1 MSKSIRKN
9 FLYSSILTTAGYI
22 FPFITYPYVSRILGV
37 SNIGLCNFID
47 GIISYFILFSMLGI
61 GTIGIREIAKCKGN
75 KEEISKAFSSLFLIN
90 TILTTTVLIIY
101 VIAVSCVPKLYEH
114 KEIAYVG
121 AVKLFSNYLLI
132 EWLYTGLEDFKYI
145 TKRSIL
151 VKCIY
156 VVCVFLFIKN
166 TNDYITYYILGV
178 LMVVINAIINIVH
191 SRKFVKISFKEITMR
206 PYLKSIS
213 ILGFY
218 AILTSMY
225 TSFNVAFLGF
235 VTNTTQVGYYTTA
248 TKIYSILIALFT
260 AFTNVMLPRMSSL
273 LSEGKN
279 DEFIRMIKKSVDAL
293 FAFSLPVII
302 MTTVFAPQIIRII
315 SGSGYEGAIVP
326 MRIVMPLMLIIGYAQ
341 ILVIQILMPL
351 QKDRAVFANSVLGA
365 ICGIILNLL
374 LVPHWGAIGS
384 AIVWIISEIIVT
396 MSALYSVHKYLGYYF
411 PIKKFI
417 FDVIYHLPLLA
428 IVILL
433 SQISMTIMLT
443 TVIAIIIFVFYV
455 FVLQYYILKNEIIVS
470 LIDRLHLKCKNYKRT
485 R

>member
-9 FLYSSILTTAGYI
+9 FLYSSILTTAGYV

-47 GIISYFILFSMLGI
+47 GIINYFILFSMLGI

-75 KEEISKAFSSLFLIN
+75 KEEISKVFSSLFLIN

-101 VIAVSCVPKLYEH
+101 LIAISCVPKLYEH
-114 KEIAYVG
+114 KDIAYVG

-156 VVCVFLFIKN
+156 VVCVFLFVKN

-279 DEFIRMIKKSVDAL
+279 AEFIRMIKKSVDAL

-384 AIVWIISEIIVT
+384 AFVWVISEIIVT

-411 PIKKFI
+411 PIKRFI

-433 SQISMTIMLT
+433 SHISMTIMLT
-443 TVIAIIIFVFYV
+443 TVIAIIIFVIYV
-455 FVLQYYILKNEIIVS
+455 FVLQYYILKNEIIAS

-485 R
+485 K